1 MRRRLVLDRCIS
13 LCKHTKKRPYFDQ
26 SVICRTPKSPRFG
39 TLSSRDTVHY
49 EGSSWKPRYQSYQSH
64 KIGFGSG
71 LGPGRF
77 GRTERM
83 WQIDM
88 NRLKVKVYV
97 FLQKVKIR
105 FISPKFKSATCEE
118 FVKNDFFRYFISPNL
133 VGKILQ
139 KTLFRKMMPSKISL
153 CWPPE

>member
-1 MRRRLVLDRCIS
+1 MSHNLPDSRNPYNYKVRRRLVLDRCIS

-83 WQIDM
+83 WRIDM
-88 NRLKVKVYV
+88 NRLKVKCMY
-97 FLQKVKIR
+97 FCEIVKIW
-105 FISPKFKSATCEE
+105 FISHKFISASCEE
-118 FVKNDFFRYFISPNL
+118 YLISEFFKIYRY
-133 VGKILQ
+133 
-139 KTLFRKMMPSKISL
+139 
-153 CWPPE
+153 